1 MNDTKISTEELKLRI
16 VEFLKEHKYGTLA
29 TSMNNIP
36 RSSPV
41 QYFVGQNMNIYILSV
56 GGEKFKA
63 ISENEN
69 VCLLVSNEFISHR
82 KIKGV
87 QVFGTARTSLM
98 DSKIYE
104 ELKLHNVYAEIK
116 NGLKVIKIIPEEIV
130 YLNSVEDGNR
140 TKQVLRY
147 NNVLIKK
154 DKDSIYA
161 VK

>member
-1 MNDTKISTEELKLRI
+1 MNDRKISTEELKFTI
-16 VEFLKEHKYGTLA
+16 VDFLKERKYGTLA

-41 QYFVGQNMNIYILSV
+41 QYFVGQNMNIYIISV

-63 ISENEN
+63 IAENEN
-69 VCLLVSNEFISHR
+69 VCLLVSDQFISHR

-87 QVFGTARTSLM
+87 QVFGTAKTSLM
-98 DSKIYE
+98 DNKIYE
-104 ELKLHNVYAEIK
+104 ELKLHNIYNEIK
-116 NGLKVIKIIPEEIV
+116 NGLNVIKIIPEEIV
-130 YLNSVEDGNR
+130 YLNSVEDGDR
-140 TKQVLRY
+140 TKQILRY

-154 DKDSIYA
+154 EKDPIYL